1 MHETQKISGLGQVEP
16 IYSPIEEILA
26 MPLFFSRASY
36 QVQVRFRLALSTAV
50 NFISP
55 ILHTLFS

>member
-1 MHETQKISGLGQVEP
+1 MHKTPKISGLGQVEP

-26 MPLFFSRASY
+26 VPLFFPEKVIGY
-36 QVQVRFRLALSTAV
+36 KFIFALSTAV

-55 ILHTLFS
+55 ILRTLSS